1 MNCEWHIHYEG
12 WVIEDGQ
19 PDREVG
25 ETFDWF
31 ALSYWTEDERLKMTE
46 ERVKSAT
53 AVDDFK
59 YRISGEVIHLADNC
73 CVIDFGLK
81 TVGSADDLPAGCAS
95 GDYVTGTISIELPLC
110 IALVPQE
117 ILAALHHKW
126 TVQKI
131 FRDLTPD
138 NGFARDKSQ
147 IRFEEVLGTKFLKAR
162 SYVLHCLEAA

>member
-1 MNCEWHIHYEG
+1 MNGEWHLHYEG

-25 ETFDWF
+25 ETFDWG
-31 ALSYWTEDERLKMTE
+31 ALSYWSEDERLRVTDK
-46 ERVKSAT
+46 RVKSGI

-59 YRISGEVIHLADNC
+59 YMISGEVFYLGDNC

-81 TVGSADDLPAGCAS
+81 AAGSADNLPAGCAT
-95 GDYVTGTISIELPLC
+95 GDYVAGTISIELPLC

-117 ILAALHHKW
+117 ILAALRHKW
-126 TVQKI
+126 AVKKI
-131 FRDLTPD
+131 FADLTPD

-147 IRFEEVLGTKFLKAR
+147 IRFEEVLGTKLWKAR
-162 SYVLHCLEAA
+162 SYVLHCSDVA